1 MNYSWI
7 DEYTDGIVEYCNS
20 RDIYEI
26 YNSLN
31 IEIVK
36 TDKDNPILQE
46 NDALYIR
53 DYSDLEVVF
62 IRDDLPY
69 QYEKF
74 VLAHELGHALL
85 HTKLCVA
92 AFKINLINKGKL
104 EKQANY
110 FALKLLNIKINS
122 VDFEGYTVEQIAKA
136 LYISEDSLESL
147 NLERMML

>member
-7 DEYTDGIVEYCNS
+7 DEYVDGIIEYCNS
-20 RDIYEI
+20 RDIYDI
-26 YNSLN
+26 YDYLGIKIIKLQSDNILLQNS
-31 IEIVK
+31 E
-36 TDKDNPILQE
+36 
-46 NDALYIR
+46 ALYHR
-53 DYSDLEVVF
+53 NYFDEEVVF
-62 IRDDLPY
+62 IRNDLPY

-85 HTKLCVA
+85 HTEIYTA
-92 AFKINLINKGKL
+92 AFKRDLINKGKL
-104 EKQANY
+104 ERQANY